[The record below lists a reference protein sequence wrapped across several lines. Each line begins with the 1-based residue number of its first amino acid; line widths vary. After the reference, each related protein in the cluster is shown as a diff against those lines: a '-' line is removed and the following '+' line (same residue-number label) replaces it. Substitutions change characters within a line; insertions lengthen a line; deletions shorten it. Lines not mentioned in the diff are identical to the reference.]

1 MKFILERSDDFLIT
15 PTGLSFAGAILDK
28 VNFNKKIDMLKVP
41 DNLNPAISHSSV
53 LKSYIG
59 LLCQGKNDYDHIE
72 AYRDDDFFEM
82 ALDIEKIPSSSTM
95 RQRMNQIGEKAR
107 NILLAKNAEMIK
119 ASKAE
124 ISPCYK
130 NYIPLDID
138 VSPFDN
144 SNSKKEGV
152 SRTYKG
158 TDGYAPIFSYL
169 GEEGYLINTELREGK
184 THSQKNT
191 PAFIKESILKAK
203 RITCNPLLIRMDS
216 GFDSADNIKV
226 CLHKDSSSDFII
238 KRNLRQESVDLW
250 LTTAMNLG
258 EMTHPREGKWE
269 YTGDLEAKPPG
280 IDKNIRMIFKVI
292 KRTILSDGQML
303 IIPDIEAETYWTSL
317 IDATPEKVI
326 DLYHQHGTSEQFHSE
341 LKTDMD
347 IERFPSGY
355 FKTNALILELGMI
368 AYNILRIIGQESL
381 KKPDSPLRNNVQRRR
396 IRTVIQNL
404 VTIASKLVTHSRN
417 IYLKFGRNDKWFDTF
432 ARVYAAFT

>member
-1 MKFILERSDDFLIT
+1 M
-15 PTGLSFAGAILDK
+15 
-28 VNFNKKIDMLKVP
+28 FNMLKVP

-158 TDGYAPIFSYL
+158 TDGYAPIFSYV

-191 PAFIKESILKAK
+191 PAFIKESI
-203 RITCNPLLIRMDS
+203 
-216 GFDSADNIKV
+216 
-226 CLHKDSSSDFII
+226 
-238 KRNLRQESVDLW
+238 Q
-250 LTTAMNLG
+250 
-258 EMTHPREGKWE
+258 
-269 YTGDLEAKPPG
+269 
-280 IDKNIRMIFKVI
+280 
-292 KRTILSDGQML
+292 
-303 IIPDIEAETYWTSL
+303 
-317 IDATPEKVI
+317 
-326 DLYHQHGTSEQFHSE
+326 
-341 LKTDMD
+341 
-347 IERFPSGY
+347 
-355 FKTNALILELGMI
+355 NAI
-368 AYNILRIIGQESL
+368 
-381 KKPDSPLRNNVQRRR
+381 
-396 IRTVIQNL
+396 
-404 VTIASKLVTHSRN
+404 
-417 IYLKFGRNDKWFDTF
+417 
-432 ARVYAAFT
+432 